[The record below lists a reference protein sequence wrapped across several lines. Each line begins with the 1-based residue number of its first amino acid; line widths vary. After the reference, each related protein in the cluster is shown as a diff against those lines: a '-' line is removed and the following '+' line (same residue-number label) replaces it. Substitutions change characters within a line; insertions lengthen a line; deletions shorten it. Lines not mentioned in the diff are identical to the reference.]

1 MAIKLNF
8 YRNKTGSKN
17 FGDELSPLLVG
28 LLTNR
33 KIIHSKASQ
42 CNMISLGSIFEMT
55 TKRLLRRK
63 ILLNFNPIHVWGTGF
78 VYPNKIKI
86 NKYYKNYKIHA
97 VRGNLSREKLNLP
110 DTVALG
116 DPGLLSKH
124 LIKPQEKK
132 ISTLLIPHV
141 KHRNHKSIQHL
152 ERSIKNCVVA
162 DLTQDPI
169 EILKLISSSDK
180 VISSSLHGLICAD
193 SLGVNNIRMNL
204 KSGLKGGDF
213 KFNDYNSAINK
224 INVEIYGTETQDEV
238 FKKFEEIDSS
248 YFDNIDDICR
258 SLEKSFPDEFK

>member
-1 MAIKLNF
+1 MTIKLNF
-8 YRNKTGSKN
+8 YRSKTGERN

-110 DTVALG
+110 DTLALG

-132 ISTLLIPHV
+132 ISTLIIPHV
-141 KHRNHKSIQHL
+141 EHRKHKSIQHL
-152 ERSIKNCVVA
+152 EKSIKNCVVA

-169 EILKLISSSDK
+169 EILKLISSSDR

-193 SLGVNNIRMNL
+193 SLGVQNIRINL

-213 KFNDYNSAINK
+213 KFIDYNSAIK
-224 INVEIYGTETQDEV
+224 KPNVEIYGIETQDEI
-238 FKKFEEIDSS
+238 FKKLEGINFS
-248 YFDNIDDICR
+248 YFDNVDNVCH
-258 SLEKSFPDEFK
+258 SLQKAFPNELR